1 MAEAAAIAEGME
13 MHHIGAELG
22 QQLSKAGDGGGG
34 GGHLLVAITR
44 GNRR

>member
-1 MAEAAAIAEGME
+1 ME
-13 MHHIGAELG
+13 MHHIGAELS